1 MKRSLMSSLAV
12 CVTVLTAL
20 LVSGTS
26 PEPAAAQGGQG
37 VLNAQ
42 GVQMPTDPNWK
53 PEGPVPRT
61 PDGKPDLS
69 GVWWQGGDF
78 NFGGGRGRG
87 GGQAQ
92 AQGPACCG

>member
-1 MKRSLMSSLAV
+1 M
-12 CVTVLTAL
+12 
-20 LVSGTS
+20 
-26 PEPAAAQGGQG
+26 
-37 VLNAQ
+37 
-42 GVQMPTDPNWK
+42 
-53 PEGPVPRT
+53 PRT

-92 AQGPACCG
+92 AARRCRG